1 MYAQE
6 MKLPEGKK
14 CAAFI
19 SVNLAAEFFWLSL
32 DKKAAEMP
40 KTLSLGQYGMT
51 HGLPRLLGLLDEL
64 HLKATFFVP
73 GKPPRPIRTRSR
85 KSLTEVT
92 RSRATAMNMRILV
105 FWTQRSSASASERP

>member
-64 HLKATFFVP
+64 H
-73 GKPPRPIRTRSR
+73 
-85 KSLTEVT
+85 TE
-92 RSRATAMNMRILV
+92 SYFLRAGQNRRDLSG
-105 FWTQRSSASASERP
+105 QDQGNR

>member
-6 MKLPEGKK
+6 MKLPEGKQ

-32 DKKAAEMP
+32 DKRAAEMP

-51 HGLPRLLGLLDEL
+51 HGQGSVLPYIRTGGLLPSV
-64 HLKATFFVP
+64 K
-73 GKPPRPIRTRSR
+73 K
-85 KSLTEVT
+85 
-92 RSRATAMNMRILV
+92 
-105 FWTQRSSASASERP
+105 

>member
-6 MKLPEGKK
+6 MKLPEGKQ

-32 DKKAAEMP
+32 DKRAAEMP

-51 HGLPRLLGLLDEL
+51 HGLPRLLSLLD
-64 HLKATFFVP
+64 
-73 GKPPRPIRTRSR
+73 RQS
-85 KSLTEVT
+85 SL
-92 RSRATAMNMRILV
+92 NLI
-105 FWTQRSSASASERP
+105 F

>member
-73 GKPPRPIRTRSR
+73 GKTAETYPDKIW

>member
-32 DKKAAEMP
+32 DKKAAEDAENP
-40 KTLSLGQYGMT
+40 VHRSV
-51 HGLPRLLGLLDEL
+51 RNDSWSSE
-64 HLKATFFVP
+64 AS
-73 GKPPRPIRTRSR
+73 RP
-85 KSLTEVT
+85 
-92 RSRATAMNMRILV
+92 AG
-105 FWTQRSSASASERP
+105 

>member
-51 HGLPRLLGLLDEL
+51 HGLPRLLG
-64 HLKATFFVP
+64 
-73 GKPPRPIRTRSR
+73 
-85 KSLTEVT
+85 
-92 RSRATAMNMRILV
+92 RAGQNRRDLSG
-105 FWTQRSSASASERP
+105 QDQGNR

>member
-40 KTLSLGQYGMT
+40 KTLSLM
-51 HGLPRLLGLLDEL
+51 
-64 HLKATFFVP
+64 
-73 GKPPRPIRTRSR
+73 
-85 KSLTEVT
+85 
-92 RSRATAMNMRILV
+92 V
-105 FWTQRSSASASERP
+105 FRGFSACWMSFI